1 MMLRKKRMIR
11 ILSRKIR
18 TLMAMELWMV
28 QPHIGLRSRKSV
40 SVGVYS
46 WECDGGPMS
55 SCLCR
60 MMAMSTRMRGEM
72 RKARKMAVQKRPEV
86 ESEV

>member
-1 MMLRKKRMIR
+1 
-11 ILSRKIR
+11 
-18 TLMAMELWMV
+18 
-28 QPHIGLRSRKSV
+28 
-40 SVGVYS
+40 
-46 WECDGGPMS
+46 
-55 SCLCR
+55 